1 MEIVILLVVL
11 AVLVVGGI
19 TFVGLRARRGTDLE
33 PPPSARLDPTAPGG
47 VLTEERPTT
56 ADEGDR
62 AGGTVVAPPPEPA
75 VVEPPV
81 KPSFRDR
88 LAKARGTFS
97 GYLGSI
103 RSRKVDAETWD
114 ELEEA
119 LIRADVGVAVTQQI
133 LDELRTTAKAES
145 ITDPEHIRA
154 MAHPLRLELL
164 DLLHEVGEAT
174 ATELRAEVEL
184 LQGSTVYAP
193 HKPYGGSV
201 PVGPRVLTH
210 LSAAGEVVRASNRS
224 TWTNSR
230 PAWARTATWL
240 GEQPVEPPEREARAE
255 LVRRWL
261 RAFGPATAADLK
273 WWLGS
278 TVTAVSTA
286 LADIGAVEVDLHGE
300 PGIALADDLEVVE
313 APEPYAALLPG
324 LDPTT
329 MGWQRRD
336 WYLGP
341 HREALFDTSGNGG
354 MTAWWDGRI
363 VGGWNQEPDGT
374 VVLQLLEDVGADAQA
389 ALAGRAAQLTSWLDG
404 VVVTPRF
411 PSPLWRSTRA
421 KS

>member
-1 MEIVILLVVL
+1 MRRFDVAERRARLSRRHHLAPGHRAPDVLSATDGVVCLHATEPSTVHLAAWARVDGL
-11 AVLVVGGI
+11 AV
-19 TFVGLRARRGTDLE
+19 
-33 PPPSARLDPTAPGG
+33 
-47 VLTEERPTT
+47 
-56 ADEGDR
+56 
-62 AGGTVVAPPPEPA
+62 
-75 VVEPPV
+75 
-81 KPSFRDR
+81 
-88 LAKARGTFS
+88 
-97 GYLGSI
+97 
-103 RSRKVDAETWD
+103 
-114 ELEEA
+114 
-119 LIRADVGVAVTQQI
+119 ADVETALYDDRTLVKHLAMRRTLFVFRRELFGVIQAAASRRVADQERRRLVNEVEKAGFVDDGATWLAEASAAALAA
-133 LDELRTTAKAES
+133 LDVL
-145 ITDPEHIRA
+145 
-154 MAHPLRLELL
+154 
-164 DLLHEVGEAT
+164 GEAT
-174 ATELRAEVEL
+174 STELRAEVEL